1 METKQFTRKPFPVNA
16 VQVGLDNVHELA
28 EWCGGTVEMKPT
40 KMMGTT
46 TDLPVIILKG
56 QGENRGKDFEAALGC
71 WVVELK
77 GSFRVYKPAQF
88 EASFDEY
95 VEETRGLSDDPAD
108 PDFDGVTFMQ
118 AQLDK
123 VDAQQI

>member
-1 METKQFTRKPFPVNA
+1 MDIKQFTRKPFPVNA

-28 EWCGGTVEMKPT
+28 DWCGGKVEMKAT

-46 TDLPVIILKG
+46 TDLPVIILEG
-56 QGENRGKDFEAALGC
+56 QGENRGKVFEAALGC

-95 VEETRGLSDDPAD
+95 TRELSDDPAD

-123 VDAQQI
+123 VDAERV

>member
-1 METKQFTRKPFPVNA
+1 MNIKQFTRKPFPVNA

-28 EWCGGTVEMKPT
+28 DWCGGKVEMKAT

-46 TDLPVIILKG
+46 TDLPVIILEG
-56 QGENRGKDFEAALGC
+56 QGENRGKIFEAALGC

-95 VEETRGLSDDPAD
+95 TRELSDDPAD

-118 AQLDK
+118 EAQLDK
-123 VDAQQI
+123 VDAERV

>member
-1 METKQFTRKPFPVNA
+1 MNIKQFTRKPFPVNA

-28 EWCGGTVEMKPT
+28 EWCGGKVEMKAT

-46 TDLPVIILKG
+46 TDLPVIILEG
-56 QGENRGKDFEAALGC
+56 QGENRGKIFEAALGC

-95 VEETRGLSDDPAD
+95 TRELSDDPAD

-123 VDAQQI
+123 VDAERV